1 MTPTLLTALLLAL
14 TPGQRTTPPA
24 DTYRVPPPPS
34 SYGVPMPPA
43 CIAPFELTAD
53 GGRVRLRRAGQEL
66 DARADRMA
74 LGADGR
80 LVLEG
85 HVEVKTKRAKV
96 SADRVVIRLADGAV
110 EVGAPESP
118 AVVPAPLGESVPVS
132 GGPIPA
138 ADPQRSCSTH

>member
-1 MTPTLLTALLLAL
+1 
-14 TPGQRTTPPA
+14 
-24 DTYRVPPPPS
+24 
-34 SYGVPMPPA
+34 MPPA
-43 CIAPFELTAD
+43 CIALFELTAD

-66 DARADRMA
+66 DARADRVA

-96 SADRVVIRLADGAV
+96 SADRVAFRLSDGAI

-118 AVVPAPLGESVPVS
+118 AVVPPPLGESVPVS
-132 GGPIPA
+132 G
-138 ADPQRSCSTH
+138 CSTH